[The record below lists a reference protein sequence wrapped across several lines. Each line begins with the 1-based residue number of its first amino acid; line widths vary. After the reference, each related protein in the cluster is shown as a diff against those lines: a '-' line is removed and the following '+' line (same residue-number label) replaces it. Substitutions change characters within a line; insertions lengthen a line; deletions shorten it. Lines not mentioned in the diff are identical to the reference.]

1 LPIRDK
7 KLLNTN
13 ARKEFFMQRFF
24 LLILLN
30 AVTSCTD
37 SGSSRQPPQL
47 PDAPLQPS
55 LPVPTPTSNPKP
67 DVDDN
72 GGSSVPLLGD
82 ASTLEFGTWNI
93 ENFPKS
99 DRSVDIASDIL
110 KQTNVDL
117 MALEEVASEVAF
129 QQLLDE
135 MDGYSAVLSPHQYG
149 RNGYQ
154 KLAFIYRESDL
165 ELVSWELLFVDQNY
179 IFPRPPLQAEF
190 KIKTGSRKGQY
201 IYMIA
206 VHLKANSNDE
216 SQQRREL
223 ANQNL
228 EAYVADLV
236 AKVPGAQVTLLGDF
250 NELVT
255 YPAGLNVYKP
265 WTDKPESY
273 TFQTKELALS
283 GEYTF
288 ISPSKPML
296 DHMISTS
303 NIELNPIT
311 IPKLELLIQSYRD
324 LVSDH
329 LPVMA
334 KIP

>member
-1 LPIRDK
+1 
-7 KLLNTN
+7 
-13 ARKEFFMQRFF
+13 MQRFF
-24 LLILLN
+24 FLILLS
-30 AVTSCTD
+30 ALISCTD
-37 SGSSRQPPQL
+37 SGSSLQPPPW
-47 PDAPLQPS
+47 PDAPVQPAQPS
-55 LPVPTPTSNPKP
+55 LPAPTPAPTPSPEPNP
-67 DVDDN
+67 DVK
-72 GGSSVPLLGD
+72 VPLLGD

-99 DRSVDIASDIL
+99 DRSVAMASDIL

-135 MDGYSAVLSPHQYG
+135 MPGYSAVLSPHQYG
-149 RNGYQ
+149 SNGYQ

-165 ELVSWELLFVDQNY
+165 ELVAWELLFVGQNY
-179 IFPRPPLQAEF
+179 SFPRPPLQAQF
-190 KIKTGSRKGQY
+190 KIKTGSRKGQD

-206 VHLKANSNDE
+206 VHLKATSEGE

-228 EAYVADLV
+228 EAYVAELV

-250 NELVT
+250 NERVT
-255 YPAGLNVYKP
+255 YPAGLNVYKS

-273 TFQTKELALS
+273 TFQTKDIALA

-311 IPKLELLIQSYRD
+311 IPKLELLIPSYRD

-334 KIP
+334 KVP